1 MWALFGYK
9 EGDLYEDFLAEKNTK
24 EELKV
29 VEVWAIEH
37 GYIKF
42 NYSRAD
48 GTLPDFTKA
57 ITI

>member
-9 EGDLYEDFLAEKNTK
+9 EGDLYGDFLAERSTK
-24 EELKV
+24 EELKCI
-29 VEVWAIEH
+29 EKLAIEH

-42 NYSRAD
+42 NYSHAD